1 MNVRTTAGLMVLVPL
16 VGLAAG
22 CNPQRPTITFRLSP
36 ETSAQNQPLSDLGMP
51 PPQLAATQSRWEYK
65 VAKSPQGDE
74 QELTKFL
81 NEQGREGW
89 EFVGQL
95 QTKESYLV
103 LRRPKLP
110 RDYIRSRGDRNL
122 PPDFP
127 DDLPTGP
134 FRSGTASSRRA
145 TNPTTRQ
152 GPPPMKPDSRP
163 SGSRVPGDSPKD

>member
-1 MNVRTTAGLMVLVPL
+1 MNARTTAGLMVLAPL

-22 CNPQRPTITFRLSP
+22 CNAQRPTITFRLSP

-51 PPQLAATQSRWEYK
+51 PPQLSATPSRWEYK

-95 QTKESYLV
+95 QTKDSYLV

-110 RDYIRSRGDRNL
+110 RDYIRSRGERNL
-122 PPDFP
+122 PPDIP

-134 FRSGTASSRRA
+134 FRPGTTSSRRA
-145 TNPTTRQ
+145 TLPTTGK
-152 GPPPMKPDSRP
+152 GPPPVKTDSRP
-163 SGSRVPGDSPKD
+163 SGSRRPDDGREE